1 MSADERSVAAETEQA
16 VAPSGRDAR
25 LWRVLVDL
33 CGTIDD
39 AAATEGDRVA
49 AAKPKLGLP
58 GRLEKLVVEF
68 DDAYTAFVEGM
79 ERLPSEAQFMALQ
92 AVDRQLAAMV
102 RATDAAL
109 WSEQALREDA
119 RWSEA
124 GRLVRGVIQAF
135 DWPGR
140 RLSLVAA
147 DASVEEPGSGRSSAS
162 AISPRR
168 EA

>member
-1 MSADERSVAAETEQA
+1 MAPDRRVRRVSADERSVTLGSERAI
-16 VAPSGRDAR
+16 VPSGREAR
-25 LWRVLVDL
+25 LWRVLVEL
-33 CGTIDD
+33 CGAVEDP
-39 AAATEGDRVA
+39 
-49 AAKPKLGLP
+49 KPVLP

-68 DDAYTAFVEGM
+68 DDAYTTFVEGM
-79 ERLPSEAQFMALQ
+79 EQLPSEAQFVALQ

-109 WSEQALREDA
+109 WTEQALREDT

-147 DASVEEPGSGRSSAS
+147 DASVEESGSGHSSAP

>member
-1 MSADERSVAAETEQA
+1 MAPDRRVRRVSADERSVTLGSERAI
-16 VAPSGRDAR
+16 VPSGREAR
-25 LWRVLVDL
+25 LWRVLVELGGAVEDP
-33 CGTIDD
+33 
-39 AAATEGDRVA
+39 
-49 AAKPKLGLP
+49 KPVLP
-58 GRLEKLVVEF
+58 GRLEKLIVEF
-68 DDAYTAFVEGM
+68 DDAYTTFVEGM
-79 ERLPSEAQFMALQ
+79 EQLPSEAQFVALQ

-109 WSEQALREDA
+109 WTEQALREDT

-147 DASVEEPGSGRSSAS
+147 DASVEESGSGRSSAP

>member
-1 MSADERSVAAETEQA
+1 MAPDRRVRRVSADERSVTLGSERAI
-16 VAPSGRDAR
+16 VPSGREAR
-25 LWRVLVDL
+25 LWRVLVELGGAVEDP
-33 CGTIDD
+33 
-39 AAATEGDRVA
+39 
-49 AAKPKLGLP
+49 KPVLP
-58 GRLEKLVVEF
+58 GRLEKLIVEF
-68 DDAYTAFVEGM
+68 DDAYTTFVEGM
-79 ERLPSEAQFMALQ
+79 EQLPSEAQFVALQ

-109 WSEQALREDA
+109 WTEQALREDT

-124 GRLVRGVIQAF
+124 GRLIRGVIQAF

-147 DASVEEPGSGRSSAS
+147 DASVEESGSGRSSAP

>member
-1 MSADERSVAAETEQA
+1 MSADERSVTLESERAI
-16 VAPSGRDAR
+16 VPSGREAR
-25 LWRVLVDL
+25 LWRVLVEL
-33 CGTIDD
+33 CGAVEDP
-39 AAATEGDRVA
+39 
-49 AAKPKLGLP
+49 KPVLP

-68 DDAYTAFVEGM
+68 DDAYTAIVEGM
-79 ERLPSEAQFMALQ
+79 EQLPSEVQFMALQ

-109 WSEQALREDA
+109 WTENALREDA

-147 DASVEEPGSGRSSAS
+147 DASVEEAGSGRSSAS
-162 AISPRR
+162 ANSPRR

>member
-1 MSADERSVAAETEQA
+1 MAPDRRVRRVSADERSVTLGSERAI
-16 VAPSGRDAR
+16 VPSGREAR
-25 LWRVLVDL
+25 LWRVLVELGGAVEDP
-33 CGTIDD
+33 
-39 AAATEGDRVA
+39 
-49 AAKPKLGLP
+49 KPVLP

-68 DDAYTAFVEGM
+68 DDAYTTFVEGM
-79 ERLPSEAQFMALQ
+79 EQLPSEAQFVALQ

-109 WSEQALREDA
+109 WTEQALREDT

-147 DASVEEPGSGRSSAS
+147 DASVEGSGSGHSSAL